1 MPGPAATSDVAALRD
16 ALRPMYADLDGKDE
30 TIAQKNA
37 DIIRLNA
44 IIAQKDALLAE
55 LGIRRA
61 ALERGDAC
69 HNGAR
74 PPSSTRSGGSAE
86 GRKEEAEEQGAR
98 NPNRR
103 RPPDRAVGSKCAT
116 GKIPVD
122 GPPERKIPASAGQG
136 VYTAGA
142 GAGLAGWGS
151 QAPQAGKVIPAGS

>member
-1 MPGPAATSDVAALRD
+1 MPGPAATSDVAALR
-16 ALRPMYADLDGKDE
+16 RMYAELDGRDE
-30 TIAQKNA
+30 TIAQKDA
-37 DIIRLNA
+37 DITRLSA

-74 PPSSTRSGGSAE
+74 PPSSTRPGGSAE
-86 GRKEEAEEQGAR
+86 RRKEAEEQGAR